1 MVECRPTSNITTS
14 GEHSQDEN
22 SVLVS
27 PDLVSPE
34 LKIPTEVAETSEKI
48 PKVKN
53 RNQKKSER
61 HETFKNSTGEPSKVE
76 ENAESSSGD
85 LDEGDGSLE
94 DDEGDDDVTTTSKSP
109 GVAITTH
116 VHNTT
121 SSVCANAKCSSNKVC
136 VEDDSFKPG
145 YRCCKKKNCNS
156 SLFVEKYSVV
166 YWFDCF
172 FLIDSLM
179 QHCYLLDFIK

>member
-22 SVLVS
+22 SVLIT

-34 LKIPTEVAETSEKI
+34 PEKSTEVAETPEKI
-48 PKVKN
+48 PKVKY

-61 HETFKNSTGEPSKVE
+61 HEVVKNSTGFEVE
-76 ENAESSSGD
+76 ESPESSSGD
-85 LDEGDGSLE
+85 SDEGDGSLE
-94 DDEGDDDVTTTSKSP
+94 DDEGDDDVTATSQSP
-109 GVAITTH
+109 DVAMTTH

-145 YRCCKKKNCNS
+145 YRCCKKKNCSS
-156 SLFVEKYSVV
+156 SLFVEKYSVSV
-166 YWFDCF
+166 LLF
-172 FLIDSLM
+172 F
-179 QHCYLLDFIK
+179 